1 MANTVNMISTAS
13 DWEMPDL
20 TSMTP
25 NANLSSVPAFPLDV
39 LGPFWSDYILSAA
52 GDRLPR
58 DFFALNVLGTV
69 SGLIG
74 NGLEAAMPSP
84 STVREPATLWMVNV
98 GPPGAGKT
106 PAFTPFLEAVGALE
120 AASGVVRKIEDT
132 TIAGAIRVAIDT
144 PEGLVVMDDELSG
157 WWDSFSR
164 DRGGEQFWLKAWN
177 GKMPYAHNRGG
188 RGGGASVIPR
198 HNIAVLGGTQPAT
211 LPTMLKATS
220 DIERGFVSRCL
231 FAYPDPVSKTQK
243 GTGHSPNE
251 REMEAVLERV
261 SELAS
266 LGLRSVSVTDEAVAH
281 HADWTSRFN
290 PADLF
295 LDTTKP
301 DGQWVSKQYGMAIRL
316 ALVLE
321 TTWWAAM
328 KSPDKRVM
336 KRAQQYAALADADR
350 NDKGAE
356 RAAAQKKL
364 DALIHTYG
372 FSADGTWQRSDT
384 GPDAVTLRA
393 MQAACDL
400 IENYFYPHFQRC
412 QQSAY
417 PPVHLKAAKDLT
429 LMFVRRQTQS
439 FNVRSMQKYEAFGA
453 VSPALHG
460 AGSADVVDD
469 VCAHLEEINVIRPVF
484 TRKVGRKAKDYDVNP
499 HLLAA
504 AKKYLR

>member
-1 MANTVNMISTAS
+1 MANTANMISTAS
-13 DWEMPDL
+13 DWAVPDL

-39 LGPFWSDYILSAA
+39 LGLFWSDYILSGA
-52 GDRLPR
+52 GDKLPR
-58 DFFALNVLGTV
+58 DFFALNVLGTM

-84 STVREPATLWMVNV
+84 STIREPATLWMINV

-120 AASGVVRKIEDT
+120 ETSGVVRKIEDT
-132 TIAGAIRVAIDT
+132 TIAGAIRMAIDT
-144 PEGLVVMDDELSG
+144 PEGLVVMNDELSG
-157 WWDSFSR
+157 WWDCFNR

-188 RGGGASVIPR
+188 RGGEPSKIPR

-243 GTGHSPNE
+243 GTGHAPNAH
-251 REMEAVLERV
+251 EMQAVLERV
-261 SELAS
+261 FELAS
-266 LGLRSVSVTDEAVAH
+266 LGLRSVPVTDEAAAH
-281 HADWTSRFN
+281 HADWSSRFN
-290 PADLF
+290 AAELF

-301 DGQWVSKQYGMAIRL
+301 DGQRVSKQYGMAIRL

-336 KRAQQYAALADADR
+336 KRAQQYAALADAER
-350 NDKGAE
+350 NDKEGE

-364 DALIHTYG
+364 DALIHAYG
-372 FSADGTWQRSDT
+372 FSADGTWQRSET
-384 GPDAVTLRA
+384 GPAAVTLRA

-400 IENYFYPHFQRC
+400 IETYFYPHFQRC

-417 PPVHLKAAKDLT
+417 PPPHLKAAKDLT
-429 LMFVRRQTQS
+429 MMLVRRGSQS
-439 FNVRSMQKYEAFGA
+439 FNARLLQKYEEFGQ

-460 AGSADVVDD
+460 SGAGEMVEE
-469 VCAHLEEINVIRPVF
+469 VCDHLESLGVIRLRI

-499 HLLAA
+499 HLFAE

>member
-1 MANTVNMISTAS
+1 MTNTGNIISTVTN
-13 DWEMPDL
+13 WVEPDL

-25 NANLSSVPAFPLDV
+25 NANLSKVPIFPLDV
-39 LGPFWSDYILSAA
+39 LGSFWSDYILSGA
-52 GDRLPR
+52 GDKLPR

-84 STVREPATLWMVNV
+84 STIREPATLWMINV

-132 TIAGAIRVAIDT
+132 TIAGAIKMAIDT
-144 PEGLVVMDDELSG
+144 PEGLVVMNDELSG
-157 WWDSFSR
+157 WWDCFNR

-188 RGGGASVIPR
+188 RGGGTSVIPR

-220 DIERGFVSRCL
+220 DIERGFVSRCM
-231 FAYPDPVSKTQK
+231 FAYPDPVAKNQV
-243 GTGHSPNE
+243 GTRHAPNA
-251 REMEAVLERV
+251 REMQAVLANV
-261 SELAS
+261 SELATR
-266 LGLRSVSVTDEAVAH
+266 GLRSVPVTDEAVAH

-290 PADLF
+290 TAHLF

-328 KSPDKRVM
+328 KSPDKRVV

-364 DALIHTYG
+364 NALMHTYG
-372 FSADGTWQRSDT
+372 FSADGTWQRSGA
-384 GPDAVTLRA
+384 GPAAITLRA

-417 PPVHLKAAKDLT
+417 PAPHLKAAKDLT
-429 LMFVRRQTQS
+429 MMLVRRASQS
-439 FNVRSMQKYEAFGA
+439 FNARRLQKYEEFGQ
-453 VSPALHG
+453 VNPALHG
-460 AGSADVVDD
+460 PGAGEMVEE
-469 VCAHLEEINVIRPVF
+469 VCDYLEALGVIRLRL